1 MRDRGTKVLILDLG
15 DAVTPA
21 KPFGRGIMPDVA
33 VHHTIADLIAG
44 RHGSRQGDRARALIA
59 RPCPYAPNCVR

>member
-44 RHGSRQGDRARALIA
+44 NDVDLAKAIELAR
-59 RPCPYAPNCVR
+59 